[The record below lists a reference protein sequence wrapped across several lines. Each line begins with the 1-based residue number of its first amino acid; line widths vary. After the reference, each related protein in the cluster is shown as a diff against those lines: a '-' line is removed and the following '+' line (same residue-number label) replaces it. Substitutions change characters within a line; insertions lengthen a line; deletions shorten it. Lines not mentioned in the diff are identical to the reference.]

1 MILGYV
7 ESGILVIVAISCRAR
22 FQSNH
27 LTALCKGSH
36 RPTLF
41 GWQFLADNRVSRRN
55 LNAQAMRDL
64 GSLVRPLYYVE
75 GNSLQIVA
83 NPSPS
88 YYRHS
93 SCNSYNLHHH
103 HDLASATFS
112 SLCSACHVSNICQNP
127 DIHTRTLIV
136 TAFRI
141 PDENRSTVHRAPLSA
156 KTSPQPYRNV
166 MPAQAKIMK
175 GYLYYPSYL

>member
-1 MILGYV
+1 M
-7 ESGILVIVAISCRAR
+7 IVAISCRAR

-36 RPTLF
+36 RPMLF
-41 GWQFLADNRVSRRN
+41 GWQFLADNLVSGRN

-64 GSLVRPLYYVE
+64 GSLVRPLYYVQ
-75 GNSLQIVA
+75 GNSLQILA

-93 SCNSYNLHHH
+93 SWNCFNLHYH

-112 SLCSACHVSNICQNP
+112 TLCSACHISNISHNP
-127 DIHTRTLIV
+127 DILTRTLIV

-141 PDENRSTVHRAPLSA
+141 HDENRST
-156 KTSPQPYRNV
+156 
-166 MPAQAKIMK
+166 
-175 GYLYYPSYL
+175 